1 MIIKI
6 TNFGVGIH
14 EFRFEKSVQEL
25 QLEKPFVDNLVL
37 DCKLD
42 KSQHQIVINCN
53 LTFSTS
59 LNCDRCGSKFNEEFN
74 SDFTLLYLFEQNEL
88 DEDETNV
95 HYLAAKE
102 DKIDLKKD
110 VLDYA
115 KISVPMKKLC
125 SEDCKGLCSMCG
137 TDLNQ
142 NECKCKDEEINPVWG
157 ELLKL
162 KDNLN

>member
-14 EFRFEKSVQEL
+14 EFRFEKSAKEF
-25 QLEKPFVDNLVL
+25 QLKEPFVDNLVL

-53 LTFSTS
+53 LTISTNLS
-59 LNCDRCGSKFNEEFN
+59 CDRCGNDFDKDLN
-74 SDFTLLYLFEQNEL
+74 SDFTLLYLYEKNEL
-88 DEDETNV
+88 DEDEANV
-95 HYLAAKE
+95 HYLSAND
-102 DKIDLKKD
+102 DKINLTQD

-125 SEDCKGLCSMCG
+125 SEDCKGLCSSCG

-142 NECKCKDEEINPVWG
+142 NKCNCKDEDINPVWG